1 MRTFILHEFES
12 LTSSDCNDILSNLKL
27 LRALGFRIDTE
38 TLPNSLGKL
47 KHLRYLKLSSYEL
60 KELPNSITELYN
72 LHTLILSNCICLVS
86 LPVDIKNLINLRHLE
101 IYDCCE
107 LTHMPRGIGELTLL
121 QTLDMFVVAAKQSSE
136 SAGFGELGKLNN
148 LRGRLV
154 IQIKGLG
161 ESGAAQCLK
170 NKKHLESLVLNWEV
184 EQDTIGNAKEALE
197 CLEPHQDMKA
207 LEVNSYPGETFPP
220 NWLSSLTDLVQLSL
234 AGFKECKYLPP
245 LHHLSSLQ
253 NLELDDL
260 SALEFVSN
268 RDREWDQGY
277 HLSTSSRSFLPSL
290 KSLKIKECTSLKGW
304 WGREIKDVG
313 DVVGPLTEHHQQHP
327 FFPSLTILEI
337 SNCPLLITMP
347 LFPNLEELKI
357 IDTSSKPLEQTIMMK
372 LKSDGVATT
381 SSASSSSSS
390 SFPLSK
396 LKDLDISNASDLESL
411 PKAIEN

>member
-12 LTSSDCNDILSNLKL
+12 LTSSDCIDILSNLKL
-27 LRALGFRIDTE
+27 LRALSFRIDTE

-47 KHLRYLKLSSYEL
+47 KHLRYLNLSSNKL

-72 LHTLILSNCICLVS
+72 LHTLILSKCECLVS
-86 LPVDIKNLINLRHLE
+86 LPVGIKNLINLRHLE
-101 IYDCCE
+101 IYGCRE

-121 QTLDMFVVAAKQSSE
+121 QTLDMFAVAANQSSE

-170 NKKHLESLVLNWEV
+170 NKEHLESLVLNWQV

-207 LEVNSYPGETFPP
+207 LEVNSYPGETFP
-220 NWLSSLTDLVQLSL
+220 NWLSFLTKLVRLRL

-253 NLELDDL
+253 NLELYDL

-268 RDREWDQGY
+268 RDREWDRGD
-277 HLSTSSRSFLPSL
+277 HLFTSSRSFLPFL
-290 KSLKIKECTSLKGW
+290 KSLENRGCTSLKGW

-313 DVVGPLTEHHQQHP
+313 EVVGPLTEHHQQHP

-337 SNCPLLITMP
+337 SDCPLLITMP

-357 IDTSSKPLEQTIMMK
+357 DNTSSKPLEQTIMMK

-396 LKDLDISNASDLESL
+396 LKDLDISNASDFESL
-411 PKAIEN
+411 PK